1 VSRLL
6 QVCIILLMQTMHM
19 LPARVFITKD
29 YTMKSNTLD
38 AISYLFMYASVG
50 FSLSMLARAVALNLF
65 A

>member
-1 VSRLL
+1 
-6 QVCIILLMQTMHM
+6 
-19 LPARVFITKD
+19 
-29 YTMKSNTLD
+29 MKSNTLD